1 MSESENNNRILSLQE
16 QKKSKQSK
24 INKDS
29 ITPVQ
34 NKKPNEAN
42 TEEGTTI
49 STLVFLE
56 DNKDLEQN
64 VLEHNLNLE
73 KNIPKDTI
81 STSTETES
89 NNSKKENNS
98 TNTKITFAGKIK
110 QRAGSFWNSIKAF
123 NFKNMLPKAEYIEY
137 KNANGDIVKIPKKKI
152 PLKKKKK
159 KNNDIINKT
168 SQEKNKVINSN
179 TYKSAATGYYLI
191 S

>member
-1 MSESENNNRILSLQE
+1 MSESENNNRILSLKE
-16 QKKSKQSK
+16 QKKVEQNK

-49 STLVFLE
+49 STLVFLQE
-56 DNKDLEQN
+56 NKDLEQN

-98 TNTKITFAGKIK
+98 TNSKITFAGKIK
-110 QRAGSFWNSIKAF
+110 QRAGSIWNSIKKI
-123 NFKNMLPKAEYIEY
+123 NFKNMFPKAEYIEY
-137 KNANGDIVKIPKKKI
+137 RNANGDIVKIPKKKI

-159 KNNDIINKT
+159 INKDVNNKIP
-168 SQEKNKVINSN
+168 EEENKVVNAYN
-179 TYKSAATGYYLI
+179 YDSAATGYYLI